1 MADKKTKKSNPVP
14 HKIFTEEIIKS
25 KKQGKLTEL
34 AGHYII
40 VLTKNR
46 QKGLPYHTED
56 IKNDVL
62 SKAIEILCEK
72 WNRFEPSVGSN
83 AFSFFSTM
91 ALNALFEGMNE
102 YTKNKRNAHISYDA
116 IFDDAL

>member
-1 MADKKTKKSNPVP
+1 MAEKKKRKVNPVP
-14 HKIFTEEIIKS
+14 HKIFTAEIIKS
-25 KKQGKLTEL
+25 KEQGKLTEL

-40 VLTKNR
+40 ILTQNR
-46 QKGLPYHTED
+46 QKGLPYHSED

-72 WNRFEPSVGSN
+72 WNRFDPSVGKN

-91 ALNALFEGMNE
+91 AMNALFEGMNE
-102 YTKNKRNAHISYDA
+102 YTKNKRNAHVSYDA
-116 IFDDAL
+116 IFEDSI